1 MVQKL
6 FDTYVFLYIMGG
18 LCAVGILIKLSLYY
32 GYRSFIKASDSVSAS
47 KKRWMKQMKLKFE
60 TCYQLKIGVNNV
72 DVFVDKYVSKRKF
85 CGLLLSTWENISG
98 QMITL
103 CLLTASSAGIL
114 GIIYECGKN
123 IVLFTFFM
131 GAVGSIL
138 VIIVDNLVNISEHKK
153 ILFLNLKDY
162 FENYLKVRLEREHFY
177 PEELNQYRKEYFNSV
192 SESKLEMA
200 SAKEAIIV
208 KPELRN
214 PNIKVIS
221 TSTVPAEKEV
231 NEELPKEEDIL
242 THERLS
248 KKQERIAAK
257 AVKTEEKLNKK
268 EAKAAAK
275 LINKSEKILMKR
287 SRKDEKLAKK
297 VAKREEALQK
307 KLSKQEA
314 IKNARQSRIDEKRN
328 VKQARIDAKQARID
342 EKKNAKQARI
352 DEKRNAKQASIDA
365 KQEKR
370 ENIQREKEEKIR
382 LKQENELSQQ
392 KAYQTKMRLKE
403 EKEIER
409 KEREQRKIEEELKKQ
424 EELKKEEEEKI
435 SKKSELELKAN
446 ASKAVEIKEE
456 EKVSKE
462 TKTSKETKKIDED
475 KLIEEVLREFL
486 A

>member
-1 MVQKL
+1 MIQKL

-18 LCAVGILIKLSLYY
+18 LCAVGILIKLSLYF

-103 CLLTASSAGIL
+103 CLLTASCAGIL
-114 GIIYECGKN
+114 GIIYDCGKN

-177 PEELNQYRKEYFNSV
+177 PEELNQYRREYFNSV

-200 SAKEAIIV
+200 SAKEANVV
-208 KPELRN
+208 KAELRN

-221 TSTVPAEKEV
+221 SSTIPAEKDG
-231 NEELPKEEDIL
+231 NEGLPSEEEIL
-242 THERLS
+242 GDKKTS

-257 AVKTEEKLNKK
+257 AAKKEEKLNRK

-275 LINKSEKILMKR
+275 LINKSEKILIKR
-287 SRKDEKLAKK
+287 SIKDDKLAKK
-297 VAKREEALQK
+297 VSKREEALQK

-314 IKNARQSRIDEKRN
+314 IKNA
-328 VKQARIDAKQARID
+328 KQARID
-342 EKKNAKQARI
+342 KKRNAKQARI
-352 DEKRNAKQASIDA
+352 DEKQARIDEKQARIDA

-382 LKQENELSQQ
+382 LKQEKELSQQ
-392 KAYQTKMRLKE
+392 KAYQSKMRLKE

-409 KEREQRKIEEELKKQ
+409 KEREQRRVEEELKKQ
-424 EELKKEEEEKI
+424 EEEKLAKNNELALEAVASKAAEIKEEKI
-435 SKKSELELKAN
+435 SKDIKKS
-446 ASKAVEIKEE
+446 
-456 EKVSKE
+456 
-462 TKTSKETKKIDED
+462 DED

>member
-1 MVQKL
+1 MIQKL

-18 LCAVGILIKLSLYY
+18 LCAVGILIKLSLYF

-103 CLLTASSAGIL
+103 CLLTASCAGIL
-114 GIIYECGKN
+114 GIIYDCGKN

-131 GAVGSIL
+131 GAVGSIF

-177 PEELNQYRKEYFNSV
+177 PEELNQYRREYFNSV

-200 SAKEAIIV
+200 SAKEANVV
-208 KPELRN
+208 KAELRN

-221 TSTVPAEKEV
+221 SSTNPTEKEG
-231 NEELPKEEDIL
+231 NEALPSEEDIL
-242 THERLS
+242 GDMKTS

-257 AVKTEEKLNKK
+257 AAKKEEKLNRK

-275 LINKSEKILMKR
+275 LINKSEKILIKR
-287 SRKDEKLAKK
+287 SIKDDKLAKK
-297 VAKREEALQK
+297 VSKREAALQK

-314 IKNARQSRIDEKRN
+314 IKNAKQARIDKKRNAKQARIDETQARIDAKKN
-328 VKQARIDAKQARID
+328 AKQARIDAKQAR
-342 EKKNAKQARI
+342 
-352 DEKRNAKQASIDA
+352 IDA

-382 LKQENELSQQ
+382 LKQEKELSQQ
-392 KAYQTKMRLKE
+392 KAYQSKMRLKE

-409 KEREQRKIEEELKKQ
+409 KEKEQRRVEEELRKQ
-424 EELKKEEEEKI
+424 EEEKISISNEIAFKAITSKAEEIKEEEKI
-435 SKKSELELKAN
+435 SKDIKKS
-446 ASKAVEIKEE
+446 
-456 EKVSKE
+456 
-462 TKTSKETKKIDED
+462 DED

>member
-1 MVQKL
+1 MIQKL

-18 LCAVGILIKLSLYY
+18 LCAVGILIKLSLYF

-103 CLLTASSAGIL
+103 CLLTASCAGIL
-114 GIIYECGKN
+114 GIIYDCGKN

-177 PEELNQYRKEYFNSV
+177 PEELNQYRREYFNSV

-200 SAKEAIIV
+200 SAKEANVV
-208 KPELRN
+208 KAELRN

-221 TSTVPAEKEV
+221 SSTIPAEKDG
-231 NEELPKEEDIL
+231 NEGLPSEEEIL
-242 THERLS
+242 GDKKTS

-257 AVKTEEKLNKK
+257 AAKKEEKLNRK

-275 LINKSEKILMKR
+275 LINKSEKILIKR
-287 SRKDEKLAKK
+287 SIKDDKLAKK
-297 VAKREEALQK
+297 VSKREEALQK

-314 IKNARQSRIDEKRN
+314 IKNA
-328 VKQARIDAKQARID
+328 KQARID
-342 EKKNAKQARI
+342 KKRNAKQARI
-352 DEKRNAKQASIDA
+352 DEKQARIDEKQARIDA

-370 ENIQREKEEKIR
+370 ENIQREKEEKVR
-382 LKQENELSQQ
+382 LKQEKELSQQ
-392 KAYQTKMRLKE
+392 KAYQSKMRLKE

-409 KEREQRKIEEELKKQ
+409 KEREQRRVEEELKKQ
-424 EELKKEEEEKI
+424 EEEKLAKNKELALEAVASKAAEIKEEKI
-435 SKKSELELKAN
+435 SKDIKKS
-446 ASKAVEIKEE
+446 
-456 EKVSKE
+456 
-462 TKTSKETKKIDED
+462 DED

>member
-1 MVQKL
+1 MIQKL

-18 LCAVGILIKLSLYY
+18 LCVVGILIKLSLYFA
-32 GYRSFIKASDSVSAS
+32 YRSFIKASDSVSVS

-103 CLLTASSAGIL
+103 CLLIASIAGIL
-114 GIIYECGKN
+114 GIVYDCGKD
-123 IVLFTFFM
+123 IVLFTFLM
-131 GAVGSIL
+131 GAVSSIV

-177 PEELNQYRKEYFNSV
+177 PEELNQYRREYFNPV
-192 SESKLEMA
+192 TESKLEMA
-200 SAKEAIIV
+200 SAKEANVV
-208 KPELRN
+208 KAELRN

-221 TSTVPAEKEV
+221 TSTVVPEKEGTD
-231 NEELPKEEDIL
+231 ELPSQEDFLKDEKSSKKEE
-242 THERLS
+242 RM
-248 KKQERIAAK
+248 AAK
-257 AVKTEEKLNKK
+257 VLKKEEKINKK

-275 LINKSEKILMKR
+275 LIKKSEKILLKR
-287 SRKDEKLAKK
+287 SLKDEKLNKK
-297 VAKREEALQK
+297 VAKREEILKK

-314 IKNARQSRIDEKRN
+314 VKNA
-328 VKQARIDAKQARID
+328 KQARIDKKRNAKQARIDIKLARIEAKQARID

-352 DEKRNAKQASIDA
+352 NAKL
-365 KQEKR
+365 EKR
-370 ENIQREKEEKIR
+370 ENIQKEKEEKIR
-382 LKQENELSQQ
+382 LKEEKELSQQ
-392 KAYQTKMRLKE
+392 KAYQIKMRLKE
-403 EKEIER
+403 EKELER
-409 KEREQRKIEEELKKQ
+409 KEREQRRIEEELKKQ
-424 EELKKEEEEKI
+424 EEQL
-435 SKKSELELKAN
+435 SKNHELTLEAT
-446 ASKAVEIKEE
+446 ASKLVERKEE
-456 EKVSKE
+456 EKMKE
-462 TKTSKETKKIDED
+462 TIKETIKETKKSDED

>member
-1 MVQKL
+1 MIQKL

-18 LCAVGILIKLSLYY
+18 LCAVGILIKLSLYF

-103 CLLTASSAGIL
+103 CLLTASCAGIL
-114 GIIYECGKN
+114 GIIYDCGKN

-177 PEELNQYRKEYFNSV
+177 PEELNQYRREYFNSV

-200 SAKEAIIV
+200 SAKEANVV
-208 KPELRN
+208 KAELRN

-221 TSTVPAEKEV
+221 SSTIPAEKDG
-231 NEELPKEEDIL
+231 NEGLPSEEEIL
-242 THERLS
+242 GDKKTS

-257 AVKTEEKLNKK
+257 AAKKEEKLNRK

-275 LINKSEKILMKR
+275 LINKSEKILIKR
-287 SRKDEKLAKK
+287 SIKDDKLAKK
-297 VAKREEALQK
+297 VSKREEALQK

-314 IKNARQSRIDEKRN
+314 IKNAKQARIDKKRNAKQARIDEKQARIDEKQARIDAKKN
-328 VKQARIDAKQARID
+328 AKQARIDAKQAR
-342 EKKNAKQARI
+342 
-352 DEKRNAKQASIDA
+352 IDA

-370 ENIQREKEEKIR
+370 ENIQREKEEKVR
-382 LKQENELSQQ
+382 LKQEKELSQQ
-392 KAYQTKMRLKE
+392 KAYQSKMRLKE

-409 KEREQRKIEEELKKQ
+409 KEREQRRVEEELKKQ
-424 EELKKEEEEKI
+424 EEEKLAKNKELALEAVASKAAEIKEEKI
-435 SKKSELELKAN
+435 SKDIKKS
-446 ASKAVEIKEE
+446 
-456 EKVSKE
+456 
-462 TKTSKETKKIDED
+462 DED